1 MRTRWGG
8 TRRISAGLGI
18 LAGLLAAS
26 APGRAAGGWDQAY
39 GNLSNTSFVN
49 ATTNVSVVPNWS
61 FTLDG
66 EVGTSGPAVDTASGT
81 IYLGTANGTFW
92 ALLPDGN
99 VQCQRIFKGSKISSV
114 PAIFPNGDIGILVTR
129 PAGEKQQTALA
140 RLAPDCSVVW
150 QVDLPTMFGNPSFTS
165 GSAKIW
171 TLDGN
176 PFIFVHVLFSNWD
189 LSLAPWSFHELVVF
203 DERGQIFAR
212 HPVGS
217 TCIELHGGG
226 WFSADAKPP
235 KSSSGSEPPA
245 ELAPQVTVTTDWPD
259 STPAIMDSPLHGFS
273 TPRSP
278 LVAVTD
284 HSCHPRLEVLQ
295 FDPAAATVPG
305 RLVKRWGADTESE
318 GTKMSSPAVTP
329 EGLIVFGT
337 SCYRVRIYDL
347 NTLSLKCS
355 FDSTYTV
362 MHPPAL
368 APDTWIVPS
377 EYAVHFLKP
386 GTDSLAPTA
395 RAQPHYTLGSAT
407 GLAASLNEVVVPNLQ
422 ELGIWAHDLRS
433 LTHALVHDEF
443 RTSPPALTLE
453 GRLYVVAQT
462 TEKSVLFAFGPP

>member
-1 MRTRWGG
+1 MV
-8 TRRISAGLGI
+8 LGI
-18 LAGLLAAS
+18 LAGLLAAA
-26 APGRAAGGWDQAY
+26 APGGAAGGWDQAY
-39 GNLSNTSFVN
+39 GNLANTSFVN
-49 ATTNVSVVPNWS
+49 ATTNVPVVANWS

-66 EVGTSGPAVDTASGT
+66 EVGTSGPAVDSVSGV

-92 ALLPDGN
+92 SFLPDGN
-99 VQCQRIFKGSKISSV
+99 VHCQRIFKEMKILSV
-114 PAIFPNGDIGILVTR
+114 PAIFPNGDIAILVTR
-129 PAGEKQQTALA
+129 PLGDKRQTALA
-140 RLAPDCSVVW
+140 RLAPDCGVVW
-150 QVDLPTMFGNPSFTS
+150 KVDLPTMFGNPSFTS

-189 LSLAPWSFHELVVF
+189 LSLPPESFHELVVF

-212 HPVGS
+212 HPVGA
-217 TCIELHGGG
+217 TCIELRGGG
-226 WFSADAKPP
+226 WFRKT
-235 KSSSGSEPPA
+235 PPA
-245 ELAPQVTVTTDWPD
+245 ELAPQVTVTNDWPD
-259 STPAIMDSPLHGFS
+259 STPAILDLPLHGFS

-278 LVAVTD
+278 LVAVTE
-284 HSCHPRLEVLQ
+284 HRCHPRLEVLQ

-305 RLVKRWGADTESE
+305 RLIKRWGAYTESE
-318 GTKMSSPAVTP
+318 GTKMSGPAVTP

-337 SCYRVRIYDL
+337 SGYRVRIYDL

-355 FDSTYTV
+355 FDSTYSV

-368 APDTWIVPS
+368 TPDAWIVPA

-386 GTDSLAPTA
+386 GTDTLAPTA
-395 RAQPHYTLGSAT
+395 RPQPYYTLGSAT

-433 LTHALVHDEF
+433 LTHALTAQEF
-443 RTSPPALTLE
+443 RTSPPALTPE

-462 TEKSVLFAFGPP
+462 TEKSVLYAFGPP